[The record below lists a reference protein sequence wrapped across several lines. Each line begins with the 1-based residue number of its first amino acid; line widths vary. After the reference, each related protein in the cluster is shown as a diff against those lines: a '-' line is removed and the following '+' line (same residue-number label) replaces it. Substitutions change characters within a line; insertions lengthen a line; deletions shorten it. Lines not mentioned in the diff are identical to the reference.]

1 MTQSLKD
8 LSFHAL
14 FDVVADAMLLIDA
27 TGHVVLA
34 NVAAQK
40 LLEYP
45 ESDICGLGVDA
56 LIPMR
61 YRDHHHHMRDMYSRK
76 PEPRSLGG
84 SRELWA
90 LKRDGKEIMVDISLS
105 QMRTEEQLFTLVR
118 LYPTDRRHQAEDA
131 LRVSEERL
139 RLAKQAAGL
148 GVFDFDAS
156 QNILH
161 WDEKMREFCGAESNE
176 PVTYQRFVSAIHPD
190 DLAARQA
197 ALDRAIDPAGD
208 GEYHVEYRVTNPMDG
223 IERWVSAMGRM
234 HFENGHAARVVGV
247 ARDITEHKSFEK
259 KMQDQRAETET
270 LFTQQVAAQTV
281 SAIAHELNQP
291 LAAVSAYSEVA
302 LHALESDVVD
312 IKSLK
317 RALKGCV
324 EQAQRAGGSL
334 HELLAFLQKGDLIKT
349 KLNINEVVKEALNI
363 AKNNGYGAFNPK
375 LHLDPNIPLVIGNR
389 IQIQKVLVNLLR
401 NAVEAMLGAKIP
413 SLAISITVRSNPEI
427 NMAYIT
433 VQDSGPGL
441 DSETANRVF
450 EPFFTTKLT
459 GIGMGLAISRALTEA
474 NGGQLWLD
482 QDTRNGATFHFTL
495 PFSP

>member
-8 LSFHAL
+8 LSFQAL
-14 FDVVADAMLLIDA
+14 FDVAADAMLLIDA

-34 NVAAQK
+34 NVAAQE

-45 ESDICGLGVDA
+45 EADICGLEVEA
-56 LIPMR
+56 LMPMR
-61 YRDHHHHMRDMYSRK
+61 YRDHHHSMRDMYSRK
-76 PEPRSLGG
+76 PEPRSMGG
-84 SRELWA
+84 SRELLA
-90 LKRDGKEIMVDISLS
+90 LKRDGKEIMVDIALS
-105 QMRTEEQLFTLVR
+105 PMYTEKQLFTLVT

-139 RLAKQAAGL
+139 QLAKQAAGL
-148 GVFDFDAS
+148 GVFDFDAN

-161 WDEKMREFCGAESNE
+161 WDEKMREFWGAETNE
-176 PVTYQRFVSAIHPD
+176 AVTYQRFVTAIHPD
-190 DLAARQA
+190 DRVARQA

-234 HFENGHAARVVGV
+234 HFENGHATRVVGV

-259 KMQDQRAETET
+259 KMQDHRAETET

-291 LAAVSAYSEVA
+291 LAAISAYSEVA
-302 LHALESDVVD
+302 LHVLESDT
-312 IKSLK
+312 IYPENLK

-324 EQAQRAGGSL
+324 EQSQRAGRSL
-334 HELLAFLQKGDLIKT
+334 HELLAFLQKGDLVKT
-349 KLNINEVVKEALNI
+349 RLNINEVVKEALSI
-363 AKNNGYGAFNPK
+363 AKSNGYGAISPK
-375 LHLDPNIPLVIGNR
+375 LHLDQKIPLVIGNR

-401 NAVEAMLGAKIP
+401 NAVEAMRGAKVP
-413 SLAISITVRSNPEI
+413 SSAISITVRTNPEV
-427 NMAYIT
+427 NMAHVT
-433 VQDSGPGL
+433 VQDNGPGL
-441 DSETANRVF
+441 DRETANRVF
-450 EPFFTTKLT
+450 EPFFTTKPT

-482 QDTRNGATFHFTL
+482 PDTSNGAIFHFTI
-495 PFSP
+495 PFAP